1 MEVTTRLANYDD
13 PADARTVSDL
23 LNGYALDQFGNS
35 GPLDEDV
42 RANLCAHLAKVPG
55 AFSVVASVGDTPVG
69 LINAFQGFST
79 FKCKPLINVH
89 DVFVDP
95 AHRRKGVTQA
105 MMAKVEEVARA
116 PDAASSPSRCSP
128 TTRSPWRATPSTDSD
143 NTSSTRRSASRS
155 SGRRSCE
162 RARGAGGWRR
172 GERRVPRNGD
182 EMDVALPA
190 ESVPRGEWDPPGGG
204 NECEYKTTVLRT
216 TPRELSTPRVSSSRG
231 GTN

>member
-1 MEVTTRLANYDD
+1 MCFRVADRTRTSLVGARVRFVGAMEVTTRVANYDH
-13 PADARTVSDL
+13 PADARAVSDL

-42 RANLCAHLAKVPG
+42 RANLCANLAKVPG

-79 FKCKPLINVH
+79 FQCKPLINVH

-116 PDAASSPSRCSP
+116 RGCCKLTLEVLSNNPVAMASYAKYGFGQYELDP
-128 TTRSPWRATPSTDSD
+128 
-143 NTSSTRRSASRS
+143 
-155 SGRRSCE
+155 
-162 RARGAGGWRR
+162 
-172 GERRVPRNGD
+172 
-182 EMDVALPA
+182 AL
-190 ESVPRGEWDPPGGG
+190 
-204 NECEYKTTVLRT
+204 
-216 TPRELSTPRVSSSRG
+216 
-231 GTN
+231 GTAQFWEKKL